1 MKIEKLTK
9 YINRMS
15 QQLLL
20 YIIKTIITSKKL
32 KNGRRYFSARL
43 TI

>member
-1 MKIEKLTK
+1 
-9 YINRMS
+9 MS

-32 KNGRRYFSARL
+32 KTGGDTSPPSLRYN
-43 TI
+43 